1 MNVETLIAE
10 LKKADP
16 HDEVILIVEELDEP
30 MHELLHK
37 QVLRGISSNVI
48 RSGEGARVGQC
59 EIYAKG

>member
-30 MHELLHK
+30 LRG